1 MSPSLLPSP
10 TSPSLIVQPVN
21 MTDTYV
27 VSQLMRTALEPY
39 YLPYNKQIPS
49 MPATLVSGQFL
60 ATSLDD
66 ARHTLLHTG
75 AKNKIY
81 VTIALSTCN
90 RATGMYSLLKKSH
103 HDKNPRITPVSEWE
117 QEDIALNPGDALIW
131 RGDVSYMMSAGGGG
145 KWVCSLAG
153 HSLSTRC

>member
-1 MSPSLLPSP
+1 
-10 TSPSLIVQPVN
+10 
-21 MTDTYV
+21 
-27 VSQLMRTALEPY
+27 MRAALEPY

-60 ATSLDD
+60 ATPLDD

-90 RATGMYSLLKKSH
+90 RATGMYSLLRKSH
-103 HDKNPRITPVSEWE
+103 HEKNPRVTPVIEWE
-117 QEDIALNPGDALIW
+117 REDIALNPGDALIW
-131 RGDVSYMMSAGGGG
+131 RGDVSYMLRAGGGG
-145 KWVCSLAG
+145 KWVYSLAG
-153 HSLSTRC
+153 HSFSTRC